1 MLPALGNLQRKEAA
15 PSWVPKWLDAKAK
28 RVEGA
33 GYRIVGPR
41 RHSAVKICHYTKQD
55 IRGKDV
61 CYKCKF
67 YGISS
72 SRCLQLTPVMFWC
85 DFNCNFCWRNLG
97 YTLPPAG
104 FQWDSPDEII
114 DDAIKAQR
122 ELLMGFWGSDADR
135 EKLAMTMEPKH
146 VAISLSGEP
155 CLYPYLPEF
164 IDNLILKRKMTA
176 YLVTNGAHPDMVRKL
191 IQHQPTN
198 LYISVYGPDAETYQ
212 KTCSPNI
219 ENPFPKVMESLSLM
233 KHFTCRTVMRFTMTK
248 DFNFKEPEAYSKI
261 ISMAQPRC
269 VEVKGYMNV
278 GGARTRLNAGNMP
291 LHGEIMR
298 FAEIVE
304 KNTDYKIIDQKANS
318 RVVLL
323 QRPDVKPEEVMSDDD
338 AFNGYS
344 RFR

>member
-1 MLPALGNLQRKEAA
+1 MITALSNPHSHAKESMPA
-15 PSWVPKWLDAKAK
+15 WIPKWLDMKIRK
-28 RVEGA
+28 VEPA

-41 RHSAVKICHYTKQD
+41 RHSAVKICHYTRQD
-55 IRGKDV
+55 IRGEDV

-67 YGISS
+67 YGITS
-72 SRCLQLTPVMFWC
+72 SRCLQMTPVMFWC
-85 DFNCNFCWRNLG
+85 DFNCSFCWRNLG
-97 YTLPPAG
+97 YTLPPQG

-122 ELLMGFWGSDADR
+122 ELLMGFWGSDASK
-135 EKLAMTMEPKH
+135 EKLAKAMEPKH

-164 IDNLILKRKMTA
+164 IDNLILKRNMTA
-176 YLVTNGAHPDMVRKL
+176 YLVTNGAHPDMIRKL
-191 IQHQPTN
+191 VAHQPTN

-219 ENPFPKVMESLSLM
+219 ENPFPKVLESLSLM
-233 KHFTCRTVMRFTMTK
+233 KNFSCRTVMRFTMTK

-261 ISMAQPRC
+261 ISMAQPQC

-278 GGARTRLNAGNMP
+278 GGARARLNAGNMP
-291 LHGEIMR
+291 LHDEIMR
-298 FAEIVE
+298 FAEAVE
-304 KNTDYKIIDQKANS
+304 KNTDYKIMNQKANS

-323 QRPDVKPEEVMSDDD
+323 QRSGVNVKPEEVMSND
-338 AFNGYS
+338 AFV
-344 RFR
+344 